1 VQQKLKQE
9 VRKVLGQRTNV
20 TPEDYKNLTYVTNVM
35 QVRTANVV
43 MWLSAPEL
51 SLKSLG

>member
-1 VQQKLKQE
+1 VGIAWSFRQVQQKLKQE

-35 QVRTANVV
+35 QV
-43 MWLSAPEL
+43 S
-51 SLKSLG
+51 